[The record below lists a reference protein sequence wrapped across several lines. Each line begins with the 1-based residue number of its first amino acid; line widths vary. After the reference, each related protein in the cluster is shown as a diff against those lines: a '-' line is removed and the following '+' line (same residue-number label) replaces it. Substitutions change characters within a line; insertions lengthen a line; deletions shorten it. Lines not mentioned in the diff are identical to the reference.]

1 MTTTML
7 QLKALKEKRNDMV
20 EQMNAINN
28 RALDELRAF
37 DEAENTELERLDG
50 EVKALDATIGRIESQ
65 RAMLAVPDDVAADT
79 QEAAEVRAFA
89 GYIRTGATGGV
100 IQRADEAGT
109 TVPADV
115 NMAVGSDG
123 TNGAVIP
130 VTIANRIV
138 KRIYDISPILG
149 ASTKYTVKGQL
160 DLPYYDE
167 ETSSVNVA
175 YAEEF
180 ASLVA
185 SSGKFKKISLTGY
198 LAGAL
203 AKISRSMMN
212 ATDVALVE
220 FLVNDI
226 SEKAARWIERE
237 LLNGTTGKIQGL
249 AGVKQ
254 TVTAAATSAI
264 TLDELIDLQD
274 AVPDQ
279 LQHGAMWIMNRKTR
293 SLARKLKDGDGRPLL
308 QYDVTSPFGHVILGH
323 NVATSDNM
331 AAPGA
336 GKTGIYY
343 GDMSGL
349 AVKFAEQPTIE
360 IAREKFLEQ
369 HAIGAFCWL
378 EADAKVQVEQAIAQL
393 KFKAS

>member
-1 MTTTML
+1 M
-7 QLKALKEKRNDMV
+7 
-20 EQMNAINN
+20 
-28 RALDELRAF
+28 
-37 DEAENTELERLDG
+37 
-50 EVKALDATIGRIESQ
+50 
-65 RAMLAVPDDVAADT
+65 
-79 QEAAEVRAFA
+79 
-89 GYIRTGATGGV
+89 
-100 IQRADEAGT
+100 
-109 TVPADV
+109 PADV

-138 KRIYDISPILG
+138 KRIYDISPILN
-149 ASTKYTVKGQL
+149 AATKYTVKGQL

-175 YAEEF
+175 YADEF

-185 SSGKFKKISLTGY
+185 SSGQFKKISLTGY

-203 AKISRSMMN
+203 SKISRSMMN
-212 ATDVALVE
+212 ATDVALVD
-220 FLVNDI
+220 FLVSDI

-308 QYDVTSPFGHVILGH
+308 QYDITAPFGHVILGH

-331 AAPGA
+331 CAPAA

-393 KFKAS
+393 KFKAA